1 MIREITKLLVSL
13 VLILLISGCATSNI
27 SYKNE
32 QLSLQIND
40 SHLQIHGTQ
49 LKQHKENFS
58 TLFLTQK
65 LLRLDDGSIVMYEEA
80 RTDMQYQFEPTTTR
94 SIGII
99 FDAKRVVK
107 VYYNT
112 LIYAYQVVL
121 QDNRVLN
128 VLATQGYDQKLNMV
142 YGMST
147 EKLNSMLKNLDPNA
161 KPVHYNNVINLSHE
175 PTPFMS
181 RWTTWKVH
189 FIPLVIPIRSMGR
202 I

>member
-13 VLILLISGCATSNI
+13 VLILLISACATSNI
-27 SYKNE
+27 SYNNE

-40 SHLQIHGTQ
+40 SHLQIHGIQ
-49 LKQHKENFS
+49 LKQHRENFS

-65 LLRLDDGSIVMYEEA
+65 LLRLDDGNMVMYEEA
-80 RTDMQYQFEPTTTR
+80 QTDMQYQFDLPTTR

-107 VYYNT
+107 VYYNA
-112 LIYAYQVVL
+112 LIYAFQVVL
-121 QDNRVLN
+121 KDNRVLN
-128 VLATQGYDQKLNMV
+128 VLATQGYDQELKMV

-147 EKLNSMLKNLDPNA
+147 EKLNNMLKNLDPDA
-161 KPVHYNNVINLSHE
+161 LPVDYKNVINLRNE

-181 RWTTWKVH
+181 QWTTWKVH
-189 FIPLVIPIRSMGR
+189 FVPLVVPLRRIGR
-202 I
+202 L

>member
-13 VLILLISGCATSNI
+13 VLILLISACATSNI
-27 SYKNE
+27 SYNNE

-40 SHLQIHGTQ
+40 SHLQIHGIQ
-49 LKQHKENFS
+49 LKQHRENFS

-65 LLRLDDGSIVMYEEA
+65 LLRLDDGNMVMYEEA
-80 RTDMQYQFEPTTTR
+80 QTDMQYQFDLPTTR

-107 VYYNT
+107 VYYNA
-112 LIYAYQVVL
+112 LIYAFQVVL
-121 QDNRVLN
+121 KDNRVLN
-128 VLATQGYDQKLNMV
+128 VLATQGYDQKLQMV

-147 EKLNSMLKNLDPNA
+147 EKLNSMLKDLDPDA
-161 KPVHYNNVINLSHE
+161 LPVDYKNVINLRNE

-181 RWTTWKVH
+181 QWTTWKVH
-189 FIPLVIPIRSMGR
+189 FVPLVVPLRRIGR
-202 I
+202 F

>member
-1 MIREITKLLVSL
+1 MISKITKLLVSL

-32 QLSLQIND
+32 QLTLQIND
-40 SHLQIHGTQ
+40 SHLQIQGTQ
-49 LKQHKENFS
+49 LKQHRENFS

-65 LLRLDDGSIVMYEEA
+65 LLRLDDGNMVMYEEA
-80 RTDMQYQFEPTTTR
+80 QTDMQYQFDLPTTR

-107 VYYNT
+107 VYYNA
-112 LIYAYQVVL
+112 LIYAFQVVL
-121 QDNRVLN
+121 KDNRVLN
-128 VLATQGYDQKLNMV
+128 VLATQGYDQELKMV

-147 EKLNSMLKNLDPNA
+147 EKLNNMLKNLDPDA
-161 KPVHYNNVINLSHE
+161 LPVDYKNVINLRNE

-181 RWTTWKVH
+181 QWTTWKVH
-189 FIPLVIPIRSMGR
+189 FVPLVVPLRRIGR
-202 I
+202 F